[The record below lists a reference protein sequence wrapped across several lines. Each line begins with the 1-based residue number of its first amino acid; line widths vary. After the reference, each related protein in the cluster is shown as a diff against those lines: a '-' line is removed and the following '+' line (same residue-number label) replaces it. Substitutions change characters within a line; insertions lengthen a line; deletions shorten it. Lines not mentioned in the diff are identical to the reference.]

1 MRLRTPARLLV
12 ALPVALLLPAD
23 APAARAQEPPRVPRP
38 ELVARLDSI
47 VHRYLA
53 DSQATGGTVVVARGG
68 DLLYARGF
76 GERDRERHLPATPE
90 TVYPIG
96 SVTKTFTAA
105 AVMQLVE
112 EGRVA
117 LDDPVT
123 TYLPQFP
130 RWSAVTVRHLLSH
143 TSGIP
148 LTSPAWRAL
157 WDRELPPADYVR
169 VLADTLVSA
178 PGAQFRYANTGYMV
192 LGLVIEA
199 VTGRPYGDVLAER
212 VFRPLGM
219 RSARMC
225 ATRDPDTLYARG
237 YGRLVGA
244 VAPTTEGSIVPLFSA
259 GALCMS
265 APDLLRWA
273 RALVEGRV
281 VSPAGFARMARS
293 DTAGGAPTEYG
304 FGLAPGRLGA
314 HATVWHNGAVAGAQ
328 AQMLTLPEDS
338 LYVVILTNVKGHP
351 VERLSRNLA
360 AAVLGLPFEREGP
373 LVAVPAAPEALA
385 RYAGTYELT
394 ASFGRLPLRVALD
407 GTTLVAGADGYGVG
421 RVPLVPLGE
430 HTFGAASRP
439 GVRLRFVMAGDRPS
453 AVELVQGGPV
463 IRGPRLGG
471 PGGAPR

>member
-1 MRLRTPARLLV
+1 MRLAARRPLS
-12 ALPVALLLPAD
+12 VALLLAAG
-23 APAARAQEPPRVPRP
+23 APLAGAQRAPRS

-68 DLLYARGF
+68 DVLYARGF

-96 SVTKTFTAA
+96 SVTKSFTAA
-105 AVMQLVE
+105 TVMRLVE
-112 EGRVA
+112 EARIA

-123 TYLPQFP
+123 RHLPQYP
-130 RWSAVTVRHLLSH
+130 RWSAITIRHLLNH

-148 LTSPAWRAL
+148 LTSPAWRAI
-157 WDRELPPADYVR
+157 WDRELPPAEYVR
-169 VLADTLVSA
+169 FLADTLWSV
-178 PGAQFRYANTGYMV
+178 PGAEFRYANTGYVV

-199 VTGRPYGDVLAER
+199 VAGRPYGDVLAER

-244 VAPTTEGSIVPLFSA
+244 VSPTTEGSIVPLFSA

-281 VSPAGFARMARS
+281 VSPPSFARMAHS
-293 DTAGGAPTEYG
+293 DTAGGAPTGYG
-304 FGLAPGRLGA
+304 FGLSPGRLGT

-328 AQMLTLPEDS
+328 AQMLTLPDDS

-360 AAVLGLPFEREGP
+360 AAVLGLPFEHEP
-373 LVAVPAAPEALA
+373 SLEAVAAAPEALA

-407 GTTLVAGADGYGVG
+407 GGALVASADGYAVG
-421 RVPLVPLGE
+421 RVPLDHLGE
-430 HTFGAASRP
+430 HTFGIASRP
-439 GVRLRFVMAGDRPS
+439 GVRLRFVMEGDRPS

-463 IRGPRLGG
+463 IRGRRVGE
-471 PGGAPR
+471 